1 MPGPVACTGGCADS
15 RPMEGRRRP
24 WSLDVDSGR
33 GSTPAKA
40 RGGRREATTEP
51 LTDARTGRLS
61 AITPEP

>member
-1 MPGPVACTGGCADS
+1 MRIVPVLDLMGGVVVH
-15 RPMEGRRRP
+15 G
-24 WSLDVDSGR
+24 
-33 GSTPAKA
+33 